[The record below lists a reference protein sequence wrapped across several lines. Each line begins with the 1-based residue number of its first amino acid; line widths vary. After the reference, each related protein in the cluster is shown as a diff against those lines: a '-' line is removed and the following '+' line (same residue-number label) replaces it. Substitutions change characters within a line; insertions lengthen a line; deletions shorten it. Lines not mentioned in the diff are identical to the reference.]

1 MGEINVQSCKMNVTM
16 FLNITLQLCYGFSTA
31 LQICICTFTA
41 AWEGRFCES
50 DVDGCDEISCYEG
63 VDCFDVP
70 APGEGAMC
78 GPCPMGFSGDGQ
90 KCLGTFNINIA
101 I

>member
-1 MGEINVQSCKMNVTM
+1 MGP
-16 FLNITLQLCYGFSTA
+16 
-31 LQICICTFTA
+31 
-41 AWEGRFCES
+41 FCES

-78 GPCPMGFSGDGQ
+78 GPCPVGFTGDGQ
-90 KCLGTFNINIA
+90 KCLGMLFQQISLALNPAKAARHSYIRNGKPRCWASYILYLTSNSAFFSVFQF
-101 I
+101 